1 MSICKSP
8 ADVKPTHLQ
17 LHRLWPVLPQPEIAP
32 GHGRGCGLVASRW
45 QGASHLRGHSLGG
58 RARRGRRGG
67 GAQAVHFVC
76 GHERAVAHSRVGV
89 LGGIL

>member
-32 GHGRGCGLVASRW
+32 GHGRGCGLVASGR
-45 QGASHLRGHSLGG
+45 QGASHLRGHSLGD

-67 GAQAVHFVC
+67 GAQAVHLNC
-76 GHERAVAHSRVGV
+76 RHERALAHPRVG
-89 LGGIL
+89 LPGGFL